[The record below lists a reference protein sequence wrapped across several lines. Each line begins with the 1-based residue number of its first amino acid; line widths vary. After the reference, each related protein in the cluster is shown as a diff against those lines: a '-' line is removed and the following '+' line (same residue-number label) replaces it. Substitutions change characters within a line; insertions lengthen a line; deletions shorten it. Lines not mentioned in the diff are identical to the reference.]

1 MMELTYLN
9 NMFSQN
15 NSGTIYIFFRI
26 KGWNY
31 CTFAC
36 CSLQRM
42 GGVAFF
48 HKKHR
53 WVYNFFL
60 KHMVSFVRILYGSGT
75 MSTVRGNFE
84 PIPHMGIACLKLDLF
99 ACTRNM
105 TDGSYSIP
113 IYPTTFVDKSGCMN
127 MWMQFPNGSL
137 VA

>member
-53 WVYNFFL
+53 WVYNFFFEA
-60 KHMVSFVRILYGSGT
+60 HGFICQDFVWIWNYEHCEG
-75 MSTVRGNFE
+75 
-84 PIPHMGIACLKLDLF
+84 
-99 ACTRNM
+99 
-105 TDGSYSIP
+105 
-113 IYPTTFVDKSGCMN
+113 
-127 MWMQFPNGSL
+127 
-137 VA
+137 